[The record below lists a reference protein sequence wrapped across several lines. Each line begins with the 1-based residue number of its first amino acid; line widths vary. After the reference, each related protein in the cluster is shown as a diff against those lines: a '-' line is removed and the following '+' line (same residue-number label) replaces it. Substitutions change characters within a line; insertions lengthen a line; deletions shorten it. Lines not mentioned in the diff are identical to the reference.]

1 MKEVFS
7 AFGIEVFRPLMTLLA
22 PGSVALFPW
31 VVALMQRNAT
41 VYALINNNRT
51 ESSLLLVLAAVIIGM
66 LLEDVG
72 SRIETHIFD
81 RDLNRLTSG
90 MHTTNWEKYLCLA
103 YGAEPI
109 GARYM
114 RTILL
119 RMKFEL
125 GMASAVPIAVGGV
138 FAIHWSVYGSVV
150 LAVAILVVAALLLIE
165 AKKGHA
171 VLSHTRGLLLKGIT
185 VLGEENDQRSLY
197 TRHLDDRAQRPPA
210 VLGSQRL
217 HVSANRGLQTAQAV
231 ATL

>member
-1 MKEVFS
+1 MKEIFS

-72 SRIETHIFD
+72 SRIETHVFD
-81 RDLNRLTSG
+81 RDLNRVT
-90 MHTTNWEKYLCLA
+90 HTINWERYLGLA
-103 YGAEPI
+103 YGVEPI

-125 GMASAVPIAVGGV
+125 GMASAVPIAVCGV
-138 FAIHWSVYGSVV
+138 FAIRWSLYGSVA
-150 LAVAILVVAALLLIE
+150 LAGVILIVAALLLIE
-165 AKKGHA
+165 NHDTG
-171 VLSHTRGLLLKGIT
+171 R
-185 VLGEENDQRSLY
+185 ENDQGPHY
-197 TRHLDDRAQRPPA
+197 T
-210 VLGSQRL
+210 
-217 HVSANRGLQTAQAV
+217 
-231 ATL
+231 